1 MALSH
6 FDSGSISYQCIWDQW
21 WTKWYWNAFPT
32 RTAAFHLFSWSLHT
46 HTYLSTTLC
55 TLQQLTLSSKRHWNI
70 FGRIKQNSRKIWE
83 SNVARWFKIC
93 PVSWKL
99 RVSDP
104 YSSPNIVRVIKSWR
118 MRWAGHVARVGEKRD
133 IYRVLVGKPE
143 GKRQLGRPRPR
154 WEDNIKMDLQEVG
167 WGTWTELIW
176 LRIEQVVGFC
186 ESGNE
191 PSSSMK
197 CGEFLD

>member
-1 MALSH
+1 MSVPLTKFYS
-6 FDSGSISYQCIWDQW
+6 SDQIEKNEMGRACS
-21 WTKWYWNAFPT
+21 TYGE
-32 RTAAFHLFSWSLHT
+32 RTGA
-46 HTYLSTTLC
+46 C
-55 TLQQLTLSSKRHWNI
+55 
-70 FGRIKQNSRKIWE
+70 
-83 SNVARWFKIC
+83 
-93 PVSWKL
+93 
-99 RVSDP
+99 RVS
-104 YSSPNIVRVIKSWR
+104 
-118 MRWAGHVARVGEKRD
+118 
-133 IYRVLVGKPE
+133 VGKPE
-143 GKRQLGRPRPR
+143 GNIPLGRPRPR